1 MTAELQYSQRGPLTC
16 PAVWDWLVQFDC
28 KAQQLFL
35 NPLYCEKLKQEK
47 NLRKGPRGKQHQRQM
62 SLPSSAFKTP
72 PKKGFFKDE
81 ADSLKKLLR
90 VKRLSRWMASP
101 ESPVAGPTSEFYEA
115 WQRRPPDPY
124 GLLLPCLSR
133 PAIHLWKQRC
143 LRWIPDSQIV
153 GGGSVALTSKLA
165 ELLDQ
170 VQELRSDLERR
181 ACWDI
186 QAISPRLQPRPIALT
201 RASVRLSSSFPFASG
216 RSWCSKPAIPT
227 SLLHNLMVSDKL
239 ASQDDES
246 SEVISFV

>member
-1 MTAELQYSQRGPLTC
+1 MYNRFFLH
-16 PAVWDWLVQFDC
+16 F
-28 KAQQLFL
+28 AQ
-35 NPLYCEKLKQEK
+35 
-47 NLRKGPRGKQHQRQM
+47 QHQRQL

-90 VKRLSRWMASP
+90 VKRLSRWMVSP
-101 ESPVAGPTSEFYEA
+101 ESSVAGTTSEFYEA
-115 WQRRPPDPY
+115 WQHRLPDPH
-124 GLLLPCLSR
+124 GLLLPCLSG
-133 PAIHLWKQRC
+133 PAMRLWMQRC

-153 GGGSVALTSKLA
+153 GGGSVAVTSKLA
-165 ELLDQ
+165 ELLAQ
-170 VQELRSDLERR
+170 VQGLRSELEYRG
-181 ACWDI
+181 CWEMH
-186 QAISPRLQPRPIALT
+186 AENHWLQPGPIALT

-227 SLLHNLMVSDKL
+227 SRLHSLMLSDKL